1 METYQSDDGTLIVNV
16 TGSALAEDTYNLIR
30 EYTEA
35 AQEAREA
42 EEMLISYGVGGVG
55 IVIGLLVAL
64 LFLRRF

>member
-1 METYQSDDGTLIVNV
+1 MSDDGTVVVNV
-16 TGSALAEDTYNLIR
+16 TTSALAEETYNLIR

-42 EEMLISYGVGGVG
+42 EEMLVSYGVGGVG
-55 IVIGLLVAL
+55 VVIGLLVAL